1 MDGTRDVVEWY
12 DARSSRR
19 GTGSTTAAGFV
30 RPVLAATTGGRQD
43 AAEERPR
50 DDQLTERAGGKL
62 AVTRIERP
70 LCAVLS
76 RAITG

>member
-30 RPVLAATTGGRQD
+30 RPVLAATTGTHLD
-43 AAEERPR
+43 AATERRR
-50 DDQLTERAGGKL
+50 DSQLTERAQG
-62 AVTRIERP
+62 ENSP
-70 LCAVLS
+70 LLGSSGRSAPF
-76 RAITG
+76 